1 MFFVLFTLQVELSRD
16 VSEGNANLSKQGTP
30 AKSKDGSAMPKTTPA
45 KSKAASKAITPSTAE
60 ASPEQPNEGLQELV
74 GKRIRVYWRDD
85 NNWYFGKVI
94 DFSDG
99 KHLIHYE
106 DGDKEKL
113 VLKNEKVS

>member
-1 MFFVLFTLQVELSRD
+1 
-16 VSEGNANLSKQGTP
+16 TP
-30 AKSKDGSAMPKTTPA
+30 AKSEV
-45 KSKAASKAITPSTAE
+45 ASEATTPSTTE
-60 ASPEQPNEGLQELV
+60 ASPEQPIEGSKELV

-85 NNWYFGKVI
+85 DNWYFGKVI

-113 VLKNEKVS
+113 VLKNEKVSWTAK